1 MERFLSFKYKINL
14 YFYLTDNNC
23 VNSRFL
29 SRYLARKLKQGS
41 FLKPLLKPIKK
52 ESRFLMRLSRA
63 PRTIY
68 ARHAA
73 KIYLKERSFIIAK
86 RNLYKSFLQYFD
98 LKYKK
103 ILYKY
108 FEKNQTYLTLDMLIK
123 SV

>member
-1 MERFLSFKYKINL
+1 MERFVSFKYKINMS
-14 YFYLTDNNC
+14 FYLTDNNC

-29 SRYLARKLKQGS
+29 SRYIARKLKQGS

-52 ESRFLMRLSRA
+52 ELRFLMRLSRA

-73 KIYLKERSFIIAK
+73 KIYLKEKSFIIAK
-86 RNLYKSFLQYFD
+86 KNIYKSFLQYFD

-103 ILYKY
+103 ILNKY
-108 FEKNQTYLTLDMLIK
+108 FNKNNIYLTLDMLIK
-123 SV
+123 SI